1 DQRALLAFPTRRSSD
16 LEKIAQLK
24 EQYQAGGL
32 GDVKV
37 KRYLNDVLQEILEPI
52 RNRRAEYEK
61 DILGVYDILKKGSDN
76 ANIVANQT
84 LSEVRKAIGV
94 NYFD

>member
-1 DQRALLAFPTRRSSD
+1 MLLV
-16 LEKIAQLK
+16 LIKKKIAQLK

-61 DILGVYDILKKGSDN
+61 DIPGVYDILKKGSDN